1 MTYKSLL
8 MGVLLM
14 PLLMPYA
21 AATASDPPAPMPVES
36 ADAGSAADPATTT
49 DTTAPPAEAAA
60 EPDCE

>member
-8 MGVLLM
+8 TGILLL

-21 AATASDPPAPMPVES
+21 AATASDPPAPTPVEG
-36 ADAGSAADPATTT
+36 ADSGS
-49 DTTAPPAEAAA
+49 DTTAPPEEEAAA